1 MGTERMMKVD
11 DGEPPFQIMTRRS
24 GTIKEKDTVNE
35 RAGSNSGFFLPKG
48 DGATE
53 NRSRQTC
60 DAKIDLL
67 PGPKGEEDSVSTAL
81 RSCSA
86 FPLVLFKPVPL

>member
-35 RAGSNSGFFLPKG
+35 RRREQLRIFL
-48 DGATE
+48 TQ
-53 NRSRQTC
+53 R
-60 DAKIDLL
+60 
-67 PGPKGEEDSVSTAL
+67 
-81 RSCSA
+81 
-86 FPLVLFKPVPL
+86 